1 MILLER
7 VAIVLGIAL
16 AFALAVW
23 LTRRA
28 SARRFNKLTATG
40 PDWQALGHEPDGR
53 RTLIAFST
61 PSCAACHQAQTPA
74 IDVVRQQLGEEAF
87 RVIKIDAS
95 RQPEAARAFGVLT
108 VPSTVVVAADGD
120 QVVALNHGF
129 APSAQLVRQLQ
140 QA

>member
-1 MILLER
+1 MPVER
-7 VAIVLGIAL
+7 VVIVVALVLAI
-16 AFALAVW
+16 ALAVW
-23 LTRRA
+23 LTRRVTA
-28 SARRFNKLTATG
+28 ARFTRLRQTI

-61 PSCAACHQAQTPA
+61 PSCAACHKAQAPA
-74 IDVVRQQLGEEAF
+74 IDLAQQQLGHETF

-95 RQPEAARAFGVLT
+95 RRPEAARAFGILT
-108 VPSTVVVAADGD
+108 VPATVVLAADGD

-129 APSAQLVRQLQ
+129 APSTQLIRQLQ